1 MQKEETLITPSR
13 PAVLKRPALAA
24 ALASLSLGLVAS
36 ASEPSTPPPQAS
48 PAAASSTEGSSLS
61 SLFDAL
67 STNDPLFLVQDDVN
81 NVDDPTTQEYD
92 PDKIRLG
99 VLKYPHGGFFG
110 IDSKHSNS
118 SLRLGAM
125 AQFRYNLAYYE
136 PFGGGDEEFENG
148 AEFARLHVF
157 AHGHLA
163 SPSLKYYI
171 QGNYFGGSLELQ
183 DAWASWRH
191 SDNLGFRV
199 GQFKNPIA
207 QESLV
212 YSGRQLVSERSLAE
226 AFLGD
231 IGRVQG
237 FSVMYSPSN
246 RMRGEFAVHDGFGSA
261 NTGFLGS
268 ETHFG
273 ISGRMEMLMSG
284 RWLDYKNF
292 SAYGTEENM
301 LAVGIGGGI
310 SWPDSNDRQSLV
322 TADVQYENTDGVGA
336 FAALYVSPSSFDG
349 EEVLNVGATAQVGF
363 MMRDDFEPFGR
374 VSVMQLDDDVL
385 PADFEDTYFEI
396 TGGFNWYPVEGM
408 GRDRVRFTTD
418 INFLPNGSPGSL
430 SLQGYQA
437 TDEMEIVL
445 RTQVQLTL

>member
-1 MQKEETLITPSR
+1 MITPSR

-36 ASEPSTPPPQAS
+36 ASEPSTPPPQTAQ
-48 PAAASSTEGSSLS
+48 PAATPSTDGSSLS
-61 SLFDAL
+61 ALFEAL
-67 STNDPLFLVQDDVN
+67 SSHDPLFLVQDNGD
-81 NVDDPTTQEYD
+81 VDDPTTQEYD
-92 PDKIRLG
+92 PSRISMG
-99 VLKYPHGGFFG
+99 VMKYPQGGFFG
-110 IDSKHSNS
+110 IDSEHSNS
-118 SLRLGAM
+118 SLRVGAM
-125 AQFRYNLAYYE
+125 GQFRYNLAYFE

-148 AEFARLHVF
+148 AEFSRLHLF

-163 SPSLKYYI
+163 SPDLQYYV
-171 QGNYFGGSLELQ
+171 QSNYAGGSLELQ

-191 SDNLGFRV
+191 SENLGFRV

-226 AFLGD
+226 AFLSD
-231 IGRVQG
+231 SGRVQG

-246 RMRGEFAVHDGFGSA
+246 KMRGEFAIHDGFDSG
-261 NTGFLGS
+261 NTGFLDS
-268 ETHFG
+268 ETHIG
-273 ISGRMEMLMSG
+273 VSGRLEMLMSG
-284 RWLDYKNF
+284 RWLDYKDF
-292 SAYGTEENM
+292 SARGTDENM
-301 LAVGIGGGI
+301 LVVGVGGGI

-349 EEVLNVGATAQVGF
+349 EETLNVGATAQVGF
-363 MMRDDFEPFGR
+363 MMREDFEPFGR
-374 VSVMQLDDDVL
+374 VSVLQIDDDVL

-396 TGGFNWYPVEGM
+396 TGGFNWFPIEGE

-418 INFLPNGSPGSL
+418 LNILPNGSPGSL